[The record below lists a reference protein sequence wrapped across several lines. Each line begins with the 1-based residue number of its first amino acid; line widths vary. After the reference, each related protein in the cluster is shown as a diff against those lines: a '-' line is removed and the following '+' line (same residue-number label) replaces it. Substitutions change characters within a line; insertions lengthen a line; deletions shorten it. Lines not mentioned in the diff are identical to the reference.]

1 MQDGD
6 LSDECPL
13 VFAATFE
20 MMRILRTGPALLA
33 AACLIVASP
42 VLAAA
47 PASAPG
53 REATPVQPAA
63 TPSPGQWPQ
72 AVSDLRADP
81 EIRFGV
87 LPNGMRYAIKRQ
99 SIPAG
104 QAALRLWVGS
114 GALQESDAQQGLAH
128 FLEHM
133 AFEGSRAVKE
143 GEMIKIL
150 ERLGLAFGPDTNAST
165 GFDQTVYK
173 LDLPR
178 ADAETVDTSLM
189 LLRETAS
196 ELTIAQSAVDRE
208 RGVILSEERA
218 RDTPGYRIV
227 KQRLAFLLAGK
238 RLPTRMPIGQ
248 VDVLRAAPAS
258 QIADYYRHQYR
269 PERTVLVAVG
279 DFDPAAMEAKIRARF
294 GDWKAAA
301 PPTPEPDLGQ
311 VARRLPAAKLVV
323 EPGAPLSFQLAWT
336 APPDLAPDS
345 VAKQRRQLID
355 QLGMAVLNRRF
366 SAISRAAD
374 PPFIGASGVKY
385 DENRSAEITLVNVVA
400 EPDRWRQ
407 ALAAADVEQRR
418 IARFGVRQDELDRE
432 IVEMRAQLKAAAEGA
447 ATRRPQD
454 IADDIVATLPDGQ
467 VVTNPAQDL
476 ALFETLVKGLTAQE
490 VSAAVKGAFA
500 GSGALLFAASPKPI
514 EGGESTLMAALEADQ
529 KLAVAPPAAPARV
542 AWPYASFGRSG
553 KVAEQ
558 HAVSDLGVT
567 LVRFENGV
575 RLTIKPTKFRDNEV
589 LVRANIGRGMLDLPR
604 DRQTATWAG
613 SAFIEGGLKRISNED
628 MERVLAAKL
637 YGAHFSATDDA
648 FVLSGGTR
656 TEDLPTELQVL
667 AGYVS
672 EPGWRP
678 EAFQRLKASGRTIH
692 DQYEATDSGVLARD
706 LGGLLHGGDRR
717 WTFPSREAIADAQLA
732 DLEGQIAPELARGAI
747 EVVVVGDVN
756 PEDVIGAVAR
766 TFGALPPRPAPEVA
780 PADER
785 QTGFPA
791 PTAQPVVLRHKGR
804 ADQAIGYIAWPTDD
818 IWADRDRAFAT
829 AVLGEVIRSRLTEQ
843 IREVEGATYSPS
855 VSYAHSLVWK
865 GWGYLAASVEVP
877 PAKLQDFFDYVEKI
891 AADLRANPISAD
903 ELARAKEPR
912 AKSIERAEVTN
923 QYWLAQ
929 LSGAQADPR
938 RLQLARDVAP
948 GTRKVTAADV
958 QAAAQAFLRDEK
970 AFRLVVRP
978 EDLRQASR

>member
-1 MQDGD
+1 
-6 LSDECPL
+6 
-13 VFAATFE
+13 
-20 MMRILRTGPALLA
+20 MMCIQRTGSALLA
-33 AACLIVASP
+33 AACLTVASP
-42 VLAAA
+42 VLAAV
-47 PASAPG
+47 PASALG
-53 REATPVQPAA
+53 REATPAQPVASPA
-63 TPSPGQWPQ
+63 PSQWPQ
-72 AVSDLRADP
+72 TASDLKADP

-99 SIPAG
+99 AIPAD

-114 GALQESDAQQGLAH
+114 GALEESDAQQGLAH

-133 AFEGSRAVKE
+133 AFEGSKAVKE

-178 ADAETVDTSLM
+178 TDAETIDTSLM

-227 KQRLAFLLAGK
+227 KQRLAFLLPGQ

-248 VDVLRAAPAS
+248 VEVLRTAPAS
-258 QIADYYRHQYR
+258 EIADYYRRQYR

-301 PPTPEPDLGQ
+301 PPRPEPDLGQ
-311 VARRLPAAKLVV
+311 VARRPSAAKLMV

-345 VAKQRRQLID
+345 MAKERRQLID
-355 QLGMAVLNRRF
+355 QLGMAVLNRRL
-366 SAISRAAD
+366 SAIARAAA

-385 DENRSAEITLVNVVA
+385 DETHSAEITLVNVVA

-418 IARFGVRQDELDRE
+418 IALFGVRQDELDRE

-454 IADDIVATLPDGQ
+454 IADDIVASLPDGQ

-476 ALFETLVKGLTAQE
+476 ALFESMVKGLTARD
-490 VSAAVKGAFA
+490 VSAAVKRAFA
-500 GSGALLFAASPKPI
+500 GGGALLFASSPRPI
-514 EGGESTLMAALEADQ
+514 EGGESALMAALEEDQ
-529 KLAVAPPAAPARV
+529 KLAVAPPPAPARV
-542 AWPYASFGRSG
+542 AWPYASFGRPG

-558 HAVSDLGVT
+558 HVVADLGVT

-589 LVRANIGRGMLDLPR
+589 LVRANVGRGMLDLPR

-678 EAFQRLKASGRTIH
+678 EAFQRLKATGRTIH

-717 WTFPSREAIADAQLA
+717 WTFPSREAIADTQLA
-732 DLEGQIAPELARGAI
+732 DLEGQIAPELARGAV
-747 EVVVVGDVN
+747 EVVVVGDVT
-756 PEDVIGAVAR
+756 PQDVVDAVAR
-766 TFGALPPRPAPEVA
+766 TFGALSPRPAPELP

-818 IWADRDRAFAT
+818 IWADPDRAFAT

-855 VSYAHSLVWK
+855 VNYAHSLVWK

-877 PAKLQDFFDYVEKI
+877 PAKLQDFFDYVAKI
-891 AADLRANPISAD
+891 AADLRANPVSAD

-912 AKSIERAEVTN
+912 VKGIERAQVTN

-938 RLQLARDVAP
+938 RLQLALDVAP

-958 QAAAQAFLRDEK
+958 QAAARTFLRDDK